1 MANIATIHD
10 RIALL
15 VQEKA
20 NNKNTVFAQAL
31 GVSEANI
38 RGYIK
43 GVVPKADIL
52 AKIVRTYEDIDSVWL
67 LTGEG
72 PMLKSGTPS
81 PSEPAP
87 KPKKNE
93 KTSNTEGTAA
103 FLSYMKEQVA
113 AHAAVIKEKDA
124 AIEQKNRE
132 IADLRCTVTRLET
145 ELRHHRLAS
154 TPAPPAYTSEPVEPP
169 MPNAG

>member
-1 MANIATIHD
+1 MDKKGI
-10 RIALL
+10 L
-15 VQEKA
+15 
-20 NNKNTVFAQAL
+20 QAL
-31 GVSEANI
+31 VTHYTGGNKSQFAKLLGVKPQTINTWDA
-38 RGYIK
+38 RGTFDLELIYSKCECIS
-43 GVVPKADIL
+43 AD
-52 AKIVRTYEDIDSVWL
+52 WL